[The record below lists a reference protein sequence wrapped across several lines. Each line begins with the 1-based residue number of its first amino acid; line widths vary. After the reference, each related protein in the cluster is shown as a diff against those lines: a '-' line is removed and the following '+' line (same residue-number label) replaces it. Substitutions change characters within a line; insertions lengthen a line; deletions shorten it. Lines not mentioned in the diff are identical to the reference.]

1 MEGCVDI
8 FLILPGHSKITLT
21 ARLKSNFVSQVL
33 LAAPQPSNQK
43 EFGLLALLDL
53 LKEAKKLKPSEA
65 TTETSHFF
73 VDNNV
78 IALILSVL
86 SSLTHQPS
94 SSPNPHCSLS
104 PRYNTPPTSHS
115 SIYACNG
122 NSSFCEK
129 GTGFGNG
136 STTQLWNAEK
146 ALAKKRDEEE
156 QIICILEVC
165 LVQFKSRFL

>member
-1 MEGCVDI
+1 MEGSVDI
-8 FLILPGHSKITLT
+8 YLILPGHSKITLT
-21 ARLKSNFVSQVL
+21 ARHKSQFVSQIL

-43 EFGLLALLDL
+43 EFALLALLDL
-53 LKEAKKLKPSEA
+53 IKEAKKLKPSEA
-65 TTETSHFF
+65 TTETSQFF

-86 SSLTHQPS
+86 SSLTHQPP
-94 SSPNPHCSLS
+94 SSPNPHFNLL

-115 SIYACNG
+115 SINACDG
-122 NSSFCEK
+122 NSSFCGK

-146 ALAKKRDEEE
+146 VLARKRDDEEH
-156 QIICILEVC
+156 IICIIEVC
-165 LVQFKSRFL
+165 L